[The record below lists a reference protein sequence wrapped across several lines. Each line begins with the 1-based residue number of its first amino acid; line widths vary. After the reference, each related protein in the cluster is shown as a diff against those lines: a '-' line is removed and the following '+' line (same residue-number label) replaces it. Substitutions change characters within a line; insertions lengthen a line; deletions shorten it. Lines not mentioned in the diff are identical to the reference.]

1 MRNFTRTALAMGAGA
16 LVATA
21 AGAIAVSAATSTAP
35 KPPPAGTKGVH
46 HCLHRVPRLA
56 GLVTSE
62 FTGSGVFS
70 KGQITVT
77 PPDGKALTLSLT
89 PATKILLYHG
99 PGQKP
104 TVETIGQLKPRE
116 TVIVTGRGLFGKR
129 HLARHILD
137 LGIQGTVPG

>member
-1 MRNFTRTALAMGAGA
+1 MRNFTRTALAMAAGA

-35 KPPPAGTKGVH
+35 KPPSASAKGIH
-46 HCLHRVPRLA
+46 RCLHREPRMA

-62 FTGSGVFS
+62 SAGGGVFN
-70 KGQITVT
+70 KGTITVT
-77 PPDGKALTLSLT
+77 PPDGKVLTLSLT
-89 PATKILLYHG
+89 PATKIWLYHG

-104 TVETIGQLKPRE
+104 TAETITQLKPNE

-137 LGIQGTVPG
+137 LGIQGTVG